1 MAAVSPAQPLPIM
14 MTLCTFVSLVLHWM
28 TLLDCAI
35 PREKPLILAPLS
47 NAASEKPPEQMDA
60 SRPGSVCSG
69 VKTVSKDAVCFTFGL
84 GRYCLVVT
92 PRKERRSSGDACH
105 GNLRGAG

>member
-28 TLLDCAI
+28 TQLDCAI

-47 NAASEKPPEQMDA
+47 NAATEKP
-60 SRPGSVCSG
+60 R
-69 VKTVSKDAVCFTFGL
+69 SKWTQADPDPFA
-84 GRYCLVVT
+84 
-92 PRKERRSSGDACH
+92 A
-105 GNLRGAG
+105 A